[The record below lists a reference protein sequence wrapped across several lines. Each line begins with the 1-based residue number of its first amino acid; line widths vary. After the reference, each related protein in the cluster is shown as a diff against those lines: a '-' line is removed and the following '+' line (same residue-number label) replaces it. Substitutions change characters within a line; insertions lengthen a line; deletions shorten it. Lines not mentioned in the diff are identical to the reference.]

1 MKDTKLLI
9 IGFVLLFGAIA
20 ASWAISANRF
30 NSGEIVLFAVLA
42 AVGGIG
48 AALICSALIKMNGRC

>member
-1 MKDTKLLI
+1 MEEKKSLI
-9 IGFVLLFGAIA
+9 IGFVLFFCAIA

-30 NSGEIVLFAVLA
+30 NMAEMVLYVVLA

-48 AALICSALIKMNGRC
+48 AGLICSALIKMNRHD

>member
-1 MKDTKLLI
+1 MKGLKSLI
-9 IGFVLLFGAIA
+9 IGFVLFFGAIA

-30 NSGEIVLFAVLA
+30 NLREIVLYVVLA

-48 AALICSALIKMNGRC
+48 AALICSALIKMNRHY